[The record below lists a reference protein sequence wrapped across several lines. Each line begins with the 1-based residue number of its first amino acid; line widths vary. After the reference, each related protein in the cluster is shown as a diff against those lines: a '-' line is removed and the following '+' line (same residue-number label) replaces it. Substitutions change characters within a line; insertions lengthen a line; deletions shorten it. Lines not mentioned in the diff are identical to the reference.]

1 MKVKVRG
8 RRSEKLQELVPEL
21 LKNTLLVM
29 KAGRVLVRSSSV
41 DGSSL
46 WELTWLHINNFAP
59 SLQSEVFPEQD
70 SEHLQHKQT
79 EKVEGLGPEESN
91 SVSSNETAGKN
102 GPGIG

>member
-1 MKVKVRG
+1 MGLTEGVDDIA

-29 KAGRVLVRSSSV
+29 KAGRVLVQSNTV

-59 SLQSEVFPEQD
+59 SLQ
-70 SEHLQHKQT
+70 L
-79 EKVEGLGPEESN
+79 
-91 SVSSNETAGKN
+91 
-102 GPGIG
+102 